1 MPNSLKARPEAV
13 DDEEEKKFNSL
24 YDGSQMWAVSGG
36 DSYIP
41 CSTTEKSLPPG
52 QYIVNY
58 SDIKGIFFTKKEIN
72 LDKLMVLP
80 DSKAEKVLASIG
92 HFWTCEP
99 KFREHGFL
107 WKRGIMLWGPPGSGK
122 TVLCQQL
129 SQQIVDQGGI
139 SVYLTDPAFTAE
151 GLRVLRLIE
160 PKRPVVVMIEDIDA
174 IVERKGES
182 QMLALLDG
190 ELQIDNVVFVATT
203 NYPERLDKRLVNRP
217 SRFDEI
223 IKIGMPTDAARA
235 QYIAAKVPRL
245 ASQPRGLAEKVGLVD
260 PQLVIGEELQA
271 WVEGSRGMSIAHIR
285 EIIISVECLGN
296 SLESTLKRM
305 QKMNTSKVSSDQSGG
320 TFGFTGSES
329 DE

>member
-1 MPNSLKARPEAV
+1 
-13 DDEEEKKFNSL
+13 
-24 YDGSQMWAVSGG
+24 MWAVSGG
-36 DSYIP
+36 DSYLP

-52 QYIVNY
+52 QYIINY
-58 SDIKGIFFTKKEIN
+58 SDQKGIFFTRKEIN

-80 DSKAEKVLASIG
+80 DSKAEKVLASIAN
-92 HFWTCEP
+92 FWSREA
-99 KFREHGFL
+99 KFRAHGFL

-129 SQQIVDQGGI
+129 SKQIVDDGGI
-139 SVYLTDPAFTAE
+139 SVYLTDPSFCAE

-160 PKRPVVVMIEDIDA
+160 PSRPVVVMIEDIDS
-174 IVERKGES
+174 IVEKKGES

-223 IKIGMPTDAARA
+223 IKIGMPSAAARA

-245 ASQPRGLAEKVGLVD
+245 EGT
-260 PQLVIGEELQA
+260 EELA
-271 WVEGSRGMSIAHIR
+271 KWVEGSDNLSIAHIR

-296 SLESTLKRM
+296 ALDTTLARIR
-305 QKMNTSKVSSDQSGG
+305 KMNNVRVSSESGSG
-320 TFGFTGSES
+320 AGFLSEAN

>member
-1 MPNSLKARPEAV
+1 MSGRKSLSPGEDVSETDTRIAEV
-13 DDEEEKKFNSL
+13 DDFYKK
-24 YDGSQMWAVSGG
+24 SQMWAVSD
-36 DSYIP
+36 DSYMP
-41 CSTTEKSLPPG
+41 CAKTEKKLPPG
-52 QYIVNY
+52 QYIINY
-58 SDIKGIFFTKKEIN
+58 TEQRGIFFVKKEIN

-80 DSKAEKVLASIG
+80 DSKSEKVLASID
-92 HFWTCEP
+92 HFWSCEP

-122 TVLCQQL
+122 TVCVQQL
-129 SQQIVDQGGI
+129 SKQIVDKGGL

-160 PKRPVVVMIEDIDA
+160 PKRPIVVMIEDIDS

-182 QMLALLDG
+182 AMLALLDG

-223 IKIGMPTDAARA
+223 IKIGMPSTAARA
-235 QYIAAKVPRL
+235 MYISAKVPRL
-245 ASQPRGLAEKVGLVD
+245 QGNP
-260 PQLVIGEELQA
+260 ELDA
-271 WVEGSRGMSIAHIR
+271 WVEGSKDLSIAHIR

-296 SLESTLKRM
+296 PLDTTLLRIK
-305 QKMNTSKVSSDQSGG
+305 KMNNIRVSSEQGEKKG
-320 TFGFTGSES
+320 TGFGFGSES
-329 DE
+329 DEDEE